1 MNSEIKSARRSSMT
15 LLEGLVLF
23 IVLCALVW
31 LIAWGVQR
39 TKRQAE
45 RSHAKKVL
53 REAKF
58 ILVLDQKD
66 HVARSTDLAGTK
78 FEHPMMRSTGT
89 PFERHL
95 LKQLA
100 LFDEAHVLQLPN
112 SLITD
117 DELKML
123 TSLTHLRELDIS
135 GSLVTDEGL
144 EALIAFR
151 ELEELDITLTKV
163 RGPGLR
169 HLRSL
174 GKLRTLR
181 VTNNEIP
188 DSALPYLEAL
198 TQLKSVDVDRTWLSD
213 KSKEKLNSIRIRKA
227 RNLPDRFQQLVEASV
242 SDLRDG
248 PNIVDVTAY
257 EAIEVSHALN
267 TLSSAWPRNRVQ
279 VVIPPDGKITRLALR
294 NADLRLPRFPS
305 SSKGNDYRLRFPH
318 LQYLNLSHTR
328 FDEKRSPAFGLMDDL
343 RELNIVASDCGDK
356 AFGQLRGCSRLKTL
370 DARVCGLT
378 DESLV
383 TIGSLTRLETVRL
396 GQNYFTDSSLKELL
410 KLKQLERLELD
421 SCDITDTGLGVLAKL
436 PKLRYLSLSRTYVTR
451 DGIAKLKKARPGIDV
466 RLTGVSAVANTTD
479 SLVGQFNLN
488 REAPIIRRLEPKGF
502 RFQIEGSYG
511 RVIAVR
517 FPDDYQATDEDM
529 KWLGRL
535 TGMRDFRG
543 EELSEVTAQGVRELA
558 ELAELKYVYLKS
570 PRLDRSTLDEL
581 LRFRDLERAYLYG
594 TSITEEDVEEFRK
607 KYPRHDVDWNS
618 SYVRIFF
625 DYHTDQ

>member
-39 TKRQAE
+39 TKWQAE

-53 REAKF
+53 REAMF

-66 HVARSTDLAGTK
+66 HVARSDDLAGTK
-78 FEHPMMRSTGT
+78 FEHPIMRSTGT
-89 PFERHL
+89 PFERQL
-95 LKQLA
+95 LNQLA

-117 DELKML
+117 DELKTL
-123 TSLTHLRELDIS
+123 TSLTHLRELNIS

-144 EALIAFR
+144 EALTAFP
-151 ELEELDITLTKV
+151 ELEELDISLTKV

-169 HLRSL
+169 HLKSL

-188 DSALPYLEAL
+188 DSALPYLETL
-198 TQLKSVDVDRTWLSD
+198 IQLKSIDVDRTWLSD
-213 KSKEKLNSIRIRKA
+213 KSKEKLNSIRVRKA
-227 RNLPDRFQQLVEASV
+227 RNLPDRFQQMLEAGWPFH
-242 SDLRDG
+242 DDG
-248 PNIVDVTAY
+248 FNAGEVRS
-257 EAIEVSHALN
+257 AIN
-267 TLSSAWPRNRVQ
+267 TLSSAWPKNRVQ

-383 TIGSLTRLETVRL
+383 TIGSLTRLETARL
-396 GQNYFTDSSLKELL
+396 GQNDFTDSSLKELL

-436 PKLRYLSLSRTYVTR
+436 PKLRFLSLSRTYVTR

-511 RVIAVR
+511 RLIAVR
-517 FPDDYQATDEDM
+517 FPDGYQTTDEDM
-529 KWLGRL
+529 RWLGRC

-543 EELSEVTAQGVRELA
+543 EKPSLVTSRGVRELA
-558 ELAELKYVYLKS
+558 ELTELKYLYLNS
-570 PRLDRSTLDEL
+570 PKLDNSTLSEL

-607 KYPRHDVDWNS
+607 KFPRHDVDWNS
-618 SYVRIFF
+618 SYVRMFF
-625 DYHTDQ
+625 DYHADQ